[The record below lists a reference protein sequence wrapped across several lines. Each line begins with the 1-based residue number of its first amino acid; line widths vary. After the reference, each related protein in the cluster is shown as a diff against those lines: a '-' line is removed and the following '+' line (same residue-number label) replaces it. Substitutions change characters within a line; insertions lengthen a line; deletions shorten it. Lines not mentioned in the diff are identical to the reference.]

1 MKKLLV
7 IVGPT
12 GTGKTGL
19 ALDLAKKFSGEI
31 ISADSRQVYKGM
43 DIGTGKLDLQSTI
56 YDVSREKGKWV
67 IDGVPIYLYDI
78 IDPDKNFSMA
88 EYQQLAYTKINE
100 AQSRK
105 KLPILVGGS
114 GLYVRSVVQGLKVPQ
129 VKPDKKIRE
138 KLAKKSLGT
147 LLGELEKV
155 DPKMYLGIDKS
166 NQRRIIRALEVYHKT
181 GKPMSTLAKKYQPD
195 FDVLQFGLT
204 APREI
209 LYKDADERI
218 DNWINRGFVE
228 EVRELLQKYDSTL
241 PSMSSLGYRQ
251 IIAYLNKKIS
261 LDEAVKRIKFDH
273 HGYIRRQLTWFKKEP
288 NLFWFYITDSNFKE
302 EISRSIR
309 DWLKN

>member
-1 MKKLLV
+1 
-7 IVGPT
+7 
-12 GTGKTGL
+12 
-19 ALDLAKKFSGEI
+19 
-31 ISADSRQVYKGM
+31 M
-43 DIGTGKLDLQSTI
+43 DIGTGKLDLRSTI

-88 EYQQLAYTKINE
+88 EYQQLAYKKTNE
-100 AQSRK
+100 VQSRK